1 MMPTDCVSRRRLAVL
16 RRRTVINTVSAKFN
30 SGYASNSRGRV
41 SSPGLFF
48 GNSIGCHFS
57 GILVKNW
64 RATLNS
70 NVGDCQRTFHK
81 LLTFKACAF
90 ATRRDRNR
98 LSQLFAVFPSERAA
112 QNVLGCLS

>member
-1 MMPTDCVSRRRLAVL
+1 MMPTDCLSRRRLAVL

-30 SGYASNSRGRV
+30 SGYASSSRGRV
-41 SSPGLFF
+41 SSPGPFL
-48 GNSIGCHFS
+48 
-57 GILVKNW
+57 GIRWVSFLRHTCEKLARN
-64 RATLNS
+64 LEF

-90 ATRRDRNR
+90 ATRHDRNR